1 MNFLQLLVKTLSTV
15 LLNKFLD
22 LFRRSVVQSCDVFCL
37 LCNFSLQRRS
47 GDYEGLINNR
57 EIRSSFLVN
66 WVVVPFVEE
75 IVDVAPNVL
84 FAILP
89 CSWFLLVKMTC
100 TFRSL
105 HRKRG
110 AITVHVKRV
119 STSNFIRDVGVI
131 DVSCRNWFER
141 FVFVRAGKR

>member
-1 MNFLQLLVKTLSTV
+1 MNFLQLLVKALSTV

-66 WVVVPFVEE
+66 RVVVPFVEE

-89 CSWFLLVKMTC
+89 CSWFLLVKVTC
-100 TFRSL
+100 TFCSL
-105 HRKRG
+105 NRECR

-119 STSNFIRDVGVI
+119 SSSDFICNVGVI
-131 DVSCRNWFER
+131 NMSCRD
-141 FVFVRAGKR
+141 